1 MTRSEHPADPDTEAT
16 LDVIRRSFELF
27 NGGETETLLAE
38 MFDRDVRY
46 SADAEISALV
56 GSPIEI
62 RGVDAVRE
70 MWSSFF
76 EMFDEV
82 RLTEI
87 EFAEA
92 SPGRVVGSAHMVT
105 RGGSSETPVDA
116 PFYFAFAVRD
126 RRLTFMAA
134 KLDRDATVAALEEHL
149 AAQL

>member
-1 MTRSEHPADPDTEAT
+1 MTRSEQADPDTEAT

-27 NGGETETLLAE
+27 NAGDAETLLAE
-38 MFDRDVRY
+38 MFDPDVRY

-70 MWSSFF
+70 MWTAFF

-87 EFAEA
+87 EFAAA
-92 SPGRVVGSAHMVT
+92 SPGQAVGSAHMVT
-105 RGGSSETPVDA
+105 RGGASETPVDA
-116 PFYFAFAVRD
+116 PFYFAFAVRG
-126 RRLTFMAA
+126 RRLAFMAA
-134 KLDRDATVAALEEHL
+134 KLDRDATLAALEDHL
-149 AAQL
+149 AERP